1 MHAFSIR
8 PPWPGAIRLAT
19 SNRISVRGYPLFQR
33 TIFSPCGHA
42 AHVDSVDFF
51 ASLALAQNSTLPTIA
66 WITLRVLHMTTRPA
80 TTIFLSKSPTSQP
93 SGVFRRKTHQKT
105 DRLLNVG

>member
-51 ASLALAQNSTLPTIA
+51 ASLTLATE
-66 WITLRVLHMTTRPA
+66 LHPA
-80 TTIFLSKSPTSQP
+80 HNRLDNASRSPHDHKAGDDYFSLKIPNFTTI
-93 SGVFRRKTHQKT
+93 GCV
-105 DRLLNVG
+105 